1 MSPPAPPSPGLPPPQ
16 WLPAPGPPSGP
27 TTSPPPPGLAL
38 KPSLRAA
45 ASVFAKVVAFIAFVL
60 AVPIFVALLG
70 GTGAEALAAI
80 LIAETSL
87 FAVLP
92 ALAGILLPAIR
103 LLATTYELDDEG
115 VRVRSSIIARSDQRV
130 PWEKVTLLVQH
141 RSLVD
146 RVLGIQTLTVVAYGA
161 HGATLRL
168 VGLRDPAP
176 VRDYAARKMRASA
189 SVASLFTN
197 D

>member
-1 MSPPAPPSPGLPPPQ
+1 MSAASDPAPH
-16 WLPAPGPPSGP
+16 WLPASTPTRQPAPEPGI
-27 TTSPPPPGLAL
+27 LL
-38 KPSLRAA
+38 KPSLLAA
-45 ASVFAKVVAFIAFVL
+45 ASVLAKVAAFLAFVL
-60 AVPIFVALLG
+60 TVPIVVALLG
-70 GTGAEALAAI
+70 GTGLEALAAI

-92 ALAGILLPAIR
+92 ALVGILIPAVR
-103 LLATTYELDDEG
+103 LLATTYELDGDG

-130 PWEKVTLLVQH
+130 PWEKVTLLLQH

-146 RVLGIQTLTVVAYGA
+146 RVLGIASVTIVAYGA

-176 VRDYAARKMRASA
+176 VRDYAARKMRESA

>member
-1 MSPPAPPSPGLPPPQ
+1 VPEPGI
-16 WLPAPGPPSGP
+16 S
-27 TTSPPPPGLAL
+27 L

-45 ASVFAKVVAFIAFVL
+45 ASVFAKVVAFLAFVL
-60 AVPIFVALLG
+60 TVPVIVALLG
-70 GTGAEALAAI
+70 GTGMEALVAI

-92 ALAGILLPAIR
+92 AIIGILIPAVR
-103 LLATTYELDDEG
+103 LFATTYDLDGEG

-130 PWEKVTLLVQH
+130 PWEKVTLLMQH

-146 RVLGIQTLTVVAYGA
+146 RVLGIASVTIVAYGA

-176 VRDYAARKMRASA
+176 VRDYAARKMRESA

>member
-1 MSPPAPPSPGLPPPQ
+1 MTAKGPSPGPPAAPVGWLPAAGPA
-16 WLPAPGPPSGP
+16 WLPAPE
-27 TTSPPPPGLAL
+27 PGISL

-45 ASVFAKVVAFIAFVL
+45 ASVFVKIVAFLAFVL
-60 AVPIFVALLG
+60 LVPVIVAVLG
-70 GTGAEALAAI
+70 GTDAGFLVAI

-92 ALAGILLPAIR
+92 ALVGFLLPAIR
-103 LLATTYELDDEG
+103 LLATTYDLDAEG
-115 VRVRSSIIARSDQRV
+115 VRVRSSVIARSDQRV
-130 PWEKVTLLVQH
+130 PWEKVTLLMHH

-146 RVLGIQTLTVVAYGA
+146 RVLGIATVTVVSYGA

-176 VRDYAARKMRASA
+176 VRDYAARKMRESA